1 MPIRFRTQDTRAN
14 TRRKL
19 NELFELSGD
28 AQFTAPSPTLE
39 QWAKKL
45 NAIRAQMVTDGYVI
59 DEPVPI
65 FRLSD
70 TRQMWTR
77 KLNKLAAA
85 YEAGIPVPIP

>member
-1 MPIRFRTQDTRAN
+1 MAIRFRTQDTRAS

-19 NELFELSGD
+19 NALFELTGD
-28 AQFTAPSPTLE
+28 AQFRAPTPTLD
-39 QWAKKL
+39 QWVIQL
-45 NAIRAQMVTDGYVI
+45 NAIRAQMVADEYEI

-70 TRQMWTR
+70 TRQMWAR

-85 YEAGIPVPIP
+85 YEAGPAEG

>member
-1 MPIRFRTQDTRAN
+1 MPIRFRTQDTRAA

-19 NELFELSGD
+19 NELFALTGD

-45 NAIRAQMVTDGYVI
+45 NAIRAQMVI
-59 DEPVPI
+59 DEFVFDQPAPY
-65 FRLSD
+65 FRTSD

-77 KLNKLAAA
+77 KLNKLAVS
-85 YEAGIPVPIP
+85 YEAGVPAP